1 MSQIKNCY
9 ITVAGVPW
17 EQLTEEHKRKI
28 IQRNTDVAAKI
39 VTNVVIQMAEE
50 GRTIEEISKF
60 LGLDSEAYKNVN
72 SNM

>member
-28 IQRNTDVAAKI
+28 IQRNTDVAARI
-39 VTNVVIQMAEE
+39 VTNVVIKMAEE
-50 GRTIEEISKF
+50 GRSVEEISKF
-60 LGLDSEAYKNVN
+60 LGLDPEDYEIC
-72 SNM
+72 